1 MSAAAVLGTQQ
12 NSDQSVIQ
20 QAARP
25 KKRCCLKDATSVYVK
40 VLNSLLLFML
50 RQEKHVV
57 HDPKTS
63 VPVIL
68 AVASAVGVLLWWKAH
83 KKSSKKGGTGDSSSS
98 SFAFPGSKVCITACY

>member
-12 NSDQSVIQ
+12 NYDQSVIQ

-25 KKRCCLKDATSVYVK
+25 KKR
-40 VLNSLLLFML
+40 
-50 RQEKHVV
+50 QEKHVV
-57 HDPKTS
+57 QDPNTS

-83 KKSSKKGGTGDSSSS
+83 KKSSKKGGTGKGK
-98 SFAFPGSKVCITACY
+98 AKA